1 VAWGTYDAT
10 VPPTLLTGGVVQFDS
25 ARALAALIEPEL
37 SHHRLLC
44 IDLADLALNRECD
57 FVVRVRDRPGEVKLR
72 GKGVH
77 RHADLIG
84 LEVHCDAEDLR
95 ALRRLAGAAALLHAR
110 NTAPIPVMNPS
121 SSIVPEPPPAPEP
134 PPSIV
139 PDPPPSIVPEPP
151 PLAPE
156 PPIVAAPPI
165 IALPD
170 PITAPP
176 GPLVI
181 DPFAGAED
189 EREFTS
195 LFGVTSEERLESEPP
210 QALPTESAEVAGAL
224 DGVWVET
231 TRVEGLFD
239 DLGGLMTPME
249 PGPMTLESQ
258 PTASVEPR
266 RAPAPE
272 SGTWLVAPGLAFFV
286 GRRGQLV
293 RGLRDL
299 AGRSGRLVVG
309 TGNDRLTLELDAARH
324 LLLLDH
330 NGMPV
335 PAEGDDPRS
344 RVEVRRKGLAERFAV
359 FAQPSADTR
368 DRTVSWVYV
377 PGPPQTNLPPNE
389 RVGFAQFVVALAD
402 AVLAPGGTEVL
413 ASHFEDQL
421 DQWPVLTAVR
431 GLTAQN
437 VAVERL
443 QARFVTESLDGKRTL
458 RDAIPI
464 SPLGRPRTLRFLV
477 MLEALGLLDFES
489 APPQV
494 AREQA
499 GSDLVAALRDR
510 VERARVDHFTA
521 LGVHYASHP
530 SEFGPAMERIA
541 AKYGPTSPLG
551 VAGGELKRLADEV
564 VRRAREAHSLLADR
578 DWRIAYRKERLSGM
592 QLLAAAELLHG
603 QMKLAA
609 MRKDEARVHQLLDLV
624 GEMDPQRLLTD

>member
-1 VAWGTYDAT
+1 MAWGTYDAT

-25 ARALAALIEPEL
+25 ARALAALIDPEL

-57 FVVRVRDRPGEVKLR
+57 FVVRVRDRQGEVKLR

-84 LEVHCDAEDLR
+84 LEVFCDAEALR

-110 NTAPIPVMNPS
+110 NTAPIPVATPS
-121 SSIVPEPPPAPEP
+121 ASIVPEP

-139 PDPPPSIVPEPP
+139 PDPPPSIVPDPP
-151 PLAPE
+151 PS
-156 PPIVAAPPI
+156 IV
-165 IALPD
+165 PD
-170 PITAPP
+170 PPPSLVPAHTITAPP

-181 DPFAGAED
+181 DPFAGGED
-189 EREFTS
+189 ENEFTS
-195 LFGVTSEERLESEPP
+195 LFGQPSDESPAPEPEPAVLRASSLEAPASN
-210 QALPTESAEVAGAL
+210 AF
-224 DGVWVET
+224 DGFWVET

-249 PGPMTLESQ
+249 SGPVGLDAQ

-266 RAPAPE
+266 RPPAPE

-299 AGRSGRLVVG
+299 AGRPGRLVVG
-309 TGNDRLTLELDAARH
+309 SGSDRLTLELDAARH
-324 LLLLDH
+324 LLLLDP
-330 NGMPV
+330 NGAPM

-344 RVEVRRKGLAERFAV
+344 RVEVRRKQLAERFAA
-359 FAQPSADTR
+359 FAQTSADTR
-368 DRTVSWVYV
+368 DRGVSWVYA
-377 PGPPQTNLPPNE
+377 PGPTQVNVPPNE
-389 RVGFAQFVVALAD
+389 RVGFAQFFVALAD
-402 AVLAPGGTEVL
+402 AVLAPDGTEVL
-413 ASHFEDQL
+413 GAHFEDQL

-431 GLTAQN
+431 GLTAQA

-443 QARFVTESLDGKRTL
+443 QARFVAESLDGTRTL

-477 MLEALGLLDFES
+477 LLEALGLLDFDS

-499 GSDLVAALRDR
+499 GSDLLVALRDR
-510 VERARVDHFTA
+510 AERARSDHFTA

-541 AKYGPTSPLG
+541 SKYGPTSPLAT
-551 VAGGELKRLADEV
+551 AGGELKRLAEEIV
-564 VRRAREAHSLLADR
+564 KRAREAHAFLGDR
-578 DWRIAYRKERLSGM
+578 DRRVVYRKARLSGM
-592 QLLAAAELLHG
+592 QLVAAAELLHG

-609 MRKDEARVHQLLDLV
+609 MRKDEARVQQLLDLV
-624 GEMDPQRLLTD
+624 AEMDPQRLVAD

>member
-25 ARALAALIEPEL
+25 ARALAALIDPEL

-44 IDLADLALNRECD
+44 IDLANLALNRECD
-57 FVVRVRDRPGEVKLR
+57 FVVRVRDRQGEVKLR

-84 LEVHCDAEDLR
+84 LEVHCDAEALR

-110 NTAPIPVMNPS
+110 NTAPIPVVTPS
-121 SSIVPEPPPAPEP
+121 ASIPVATPSASIVPE
-134 PPSIV
+134 
-139 PDPPPSIVPEPP
+139 PPPSIVPEPP
-151 PLAPE
+151 PSTVPEPE
-156 PPIVAAPPI
+156 PPSSTVPAHT
-165 IALPD
+165 
-170 PITAPP
+170 ITAPP

-181 DPFAGAED
+181 DPFAGGDD
-189 EREFTS
+189 ENEFTS
-195 LFGVTSEERLESEPP
+195 LFGETAEKRPEPEPEPAVLEAPAFEAPASN
-210 QALPTESAEVAGAL
+210 AF

-239 DLGGLMTPME
+239 DLGGLMTPTE
-249 PGPMTLESQ
+249 PGPMSLDAQ
-258 PTASVEPR
+258 PTASLEPR
-266 RAPAPE
+266 RPPTPE

-286 GRRGQLV
+286 GRRGQLI

-309 TGNDRLTLELDAARH
+309 SASDRLTLELDAGRH
-324 LLLLDH
+324 LLLLDQ
-330 NGMPV
+330 NGAPM

-344 RVEVRRKGLAERFAV
+344 RVEVRRKQLAERFAAV
-359 FAQPSADTR
+359 AQAGADTR
-368 DRTVSWVYV
+368 DRGVSWVYA
-377 PGPPQTNLPPNE
+377 PGPTQVNLPPNE
-389 RVGFAQFVVALAD
+389 RVGFAQFFVALAD

-413 ASHFEDQL
+413 GAHFEDQL

-431 GLTAQN
+431 GLTAQG

-443 QARFVTESLDGKRTL
+443 QARFVAESLDGTRTL

-477 MLEALGLLDFES
+477 LLEALGLLDFDS

-499 GSDLVAALRDR
+499 GSDLLVALRDR
-510 VERARVDHFTA
+510 AERARADHFTA

-541 AKYGPTSPLG
+541 AKYGPTSPLAA
-551 VAGGELKRLADEV
+551 AGGELKRLADEIV
-564 VRRAREAHSLLADR
+564 KRAREAHAFLGDR
-578 DWRIAYRKERLSGM
+578 DRRVVYRKERLSGM
-592 QLLAAAELLHG
+592 QLVAAAELLHG

-609 MRKDEARVHQLLDLV
+609 MRKDEARVQQLLDLV
-624 GEMDPQRLLTD
+624 AEMDPQRLVTD